1 MNRKYDIYEGEA
13 PVGKPLGTIDI
24 PESAGYF
31 IAAQR
36 AAKKFFDAPAA
47 NRESGWGGKAGTFV
61 TLMVKPE
68 RVFYV
73 CERGGQ

>member
-1 MNRKYDIYEGEA
+1 MNRKYDIYEG
-13 PVGKPLGTIDI
+13 PHPTNKPLGFVEC
-24 PESAGYF
+24 PEKAGYF
-31 IAAQR
+31 MAAQR